1 MKTYIYYNKSD
12 SSKEPQGKF
21 EAIDLD
27 DAVLIAAHIKQMS
40 IDDFLNVFKI
50 EEYERKRK

>member
-1 MKTYIYYNKSD
+1 MKTYIYYNKRD

-27 DAVLIAAHIKQMS
+27 DAVLIAAHIKQIP
-40 IDDFLNVFKI
+40 IDDFLKVFKI